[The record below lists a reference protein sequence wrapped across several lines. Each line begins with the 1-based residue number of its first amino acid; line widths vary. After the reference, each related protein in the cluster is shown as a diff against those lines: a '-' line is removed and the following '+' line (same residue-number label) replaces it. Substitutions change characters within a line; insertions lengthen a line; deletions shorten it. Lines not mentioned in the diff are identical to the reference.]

1 MSNIGKCYPIQG
13 SKMGTVKRKQMKLT
27 LKQRLRNW
35 LMNSDN
41 EIELDSIPQPETA
54 HIQSNGMRFQLF
66 KASGGYVIETTYYD
80 DRKDERINKMY
91 VVTEDQDIGKEI
103 GKIITME
110 ALRT

>member
-1 MSNIGKCYPIQG
+1 MSKIGKQYTIQG
-13 SKMGTVKRKQMKLT
+13 SKMGTVKRKKMKLT

-66 KASGGYVIETTYYD
+66 KASGGYVIETTHYD
-80 DRKDERINKMY
+80 DRRDERINKMY
-91 VVTEDQDIGKEI
+91 VVTEEQDIGKEI